1 MAAKVLMEVKGLRSL
16 QRGLKAL
23 GDGSQQEMRKALR
36 AALAPIVADARGKFV
51 ALGGTGPRTSRT
63 VKGTITQTGIGVQMG
78 GKGGKAQGY
87 ELGREF
93 GARVHL
99 TTYQLRAPSGV
110 VTARRVFDYGKP
122 TVFDKWTGNQWVNF
136 EGRAVSGRAFTPAVQ
151 RGSDRVG
158 QQIDTVLSHYADRVL
173 GGTD

>member
-1 MAAKVLMEVKGLRSL
+1 MSDKVFMEVQGLRSL

-23 GDGSQQEMRKALR
+23 GDGSQREMRKALR
-36 AALAPIVADARGKFV
+36 AALSPIVADARASFQ
-51 ALGGTGPRTSRT
+51 ALGGTGPRTART
-63 VKGTITQTGIGVQMG
+63 VRGFITQAGIGVQMG

-99 TTYQLRAPSGV
+99 TTYPLRTRAGT
-110 VTARRVFDYGKP
+110 VTARRVFDYGAP
-122 TVFDKWTGNQWVNF
+122 TVFGPWTGNQWANLK
-136 EGRAVSGRAFTPAVQ
+136 GGKVSGRAFTPAVQ
-151 RGSDRVG
+151 KGALKAGDQIDRVLTAYV
-158 QQIDTVLSHYADRVL
+158 QRVL